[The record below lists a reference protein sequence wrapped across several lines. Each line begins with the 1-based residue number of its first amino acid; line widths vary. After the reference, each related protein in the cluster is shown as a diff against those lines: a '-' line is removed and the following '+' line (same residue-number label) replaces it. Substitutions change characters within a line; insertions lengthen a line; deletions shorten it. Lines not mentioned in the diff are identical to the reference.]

1 MEISSKA
8 KVLTVVGAR
17 PNFMKAAP
25 IIEAIRQ
32 HNESLAATPSASIH
46 GQSQIAI
53 ESVLVHTGQHY
64 DEAMSD
70 RFFADLN
77 IPKPNVHLGAGSGS
91 HAVQTAEIM
100 KRFEDVLLKEQPD
113 LLIVVGD
120 VNSTLACSLVAAKI
134 SFDSNG
140 TRPIIAHVESG
151 LRSFDRGMPEETN
164 RILTDHLADLL
175 FVTEES
181 GLTNLRQEGIPD
193 DKVHF
198 VGNTMIDSLLA
209 FRHKADLSHILETLG
224 LRGNDVATEST
235 NGVSPYALLTLHRP
249 SNVDQREAFLNI
261 LEGLEEL
268 AYSCPIIFPAHP
280 RTQKRIAEFGLERF
294 FSIHNSSNNGSAPA
308 SINANGKICL
318 VDPLGYLDFLCMMA
332 NAAVVVTDSGGI
344 QEETTALGVPCVTVR
359 ENTER
364 PITIQVGTN
373 VLAGTS
379 ADGIRRAARQQI
391 KSKGTGAIPEAWDGK
406 AAQRILDV
414 ICKELGKKQ
423 VNALSLAR
431 G

>member
-1 MEISSKA
+1 
-8 KVLTVVGAR
+8 
-17 PNFMKAAP
+17 
-25 IIEAIRQ
+25 
-32 HNESLAATPSASIH
+32 
-46 GQSQIAI
+46 
-53 ESVLVHTGQHY
+53 
-64 DEAMSD
+64 
-70 RFFADLN
+70 
-77 IPKPNVHLGAGSGS
+77 
-91 HAVQTAEIM
+91 
-100 KRFEDVLLKEQPD
+100 
-113 LLIVVGD
+113 
-120 VNSTLACSLVAAKI
+120 
-134 SFDSNG
+134 
-140 TRPIIAHVESG
+140 
-151 LRSFDRGMPEETN
+151 
-164 RILTDHLADLL
+164 
-175 FVTEES
+175 
-181 GLTNLRQEGIPD
+181 
-193 DKVHF
+193 
-198 VGNTMIDSLLA
+198 
-209 FRHKADLSHILETLG
+209 
-224 LRGNDVATEST
+224 
-235 NGVSPYALLTLHRP
+235 
-249 SNVDQREAFLNI
+249 VDQREAFLNI